1 MQRLDEFVC
10 KQSAQSS
17 NHQIKRF
24 NKRNQVRMFVLFV
37 LYTKRSWVTV
47 QLETKRSWVML
58 RNGSE
63 GLFIRQKLAS
73 GKVPKL

>member
-47 QLETKRSWVML
+47 QLETKISQTAPQW
-58 RNGSE
+58 
-63 GLFIRQKLAS
+63 Q
-73 GKVPKL
+73 

>member
-37 LYTKRSWVTV
+37 LYTKRSWV
-47 QLETKRSWVML
+47 ML